1 MLALSAHPR
10 IPPRDPSAA
19 LVPYPSPRLR
29 QHRMIQVLALVPY
42 PACCAPGQ
50 RYRIEQWIPHLGR
63 EGVHVTL
70 SPFLSRRGMDVLY
83 EPGHVAVKA
92 RQMLRGYLSRV
103 VEALGSTFADVI
115 FVY

>member
-1 MLALSAHPR
+1 MLAMPAHPE
-10 IPPRDPSAA
+10 IPPGDSSAG

-29 QHRMIQVLALVPY
+29 QHRMIQVLARVPY

-83 EPGHVAVKA
+83 EPDHVAVKA
-92 RQMLRGYLSRV
+92 REMLRGYLSRIV
-103 VEALGSTFADVI
+103 KALGSTSADV
-115 FVY
+115 